1 MRRSVAAAAAALTF
15 LGGYL
20 ALDAADAAPGLL
32 TTRPEPPPPPT
43 ETPGTRTLPLV
54 PQPVAPPSAGRPLPT
69 LAGEGAAP
77 SAAGVEEALDGVLTL
92 PALSDASLVVRDG
105 QSGELL
111 LDIGGDELRIPAS
124 TTKMLSAAAVGQVFG
139 PEERLT
145 TRVVQGES
153 ADEIVLVAGGD
164 ALLAP
169 EEGDPAAV
177 AGRAGLG
184 DLADQVAGQLEGLG
198 IDAVVLGVDASYAPG
213 PLLADTW
220 ASTFRPWGI
229 TSAVAMLGRSDQR
242 ATPGSP
248 GPADPVAATAE
259 EFAQRLEERGVTV
272 EVAPAADA
280 VASAAAP
287 ILGTVESAP
296 VREQL
301 ALAVRESD
309 NGLMEVL
316 ARQAAF
322 RAGAETDFPGTGA
335 FVVETVA
342 GLGVDTT
349 GTSLVDASGLS
360 RENQVTAAVLA
371 EVLVLGYD
379 GEHPVLRAA
388 LDGLPVGGLSGT
400 LSSRF
405 TGPLTSDA
413 AGRARAKT
421 GTLTGANAL
430 AGSVVDDDGRL
441 IVFVGLVGDAGTNPA
456 RAALDRFVAA
466 LAACGCR

>member
-1 MRRSVAAAAAALTF
+1 VALTF

-20 ALDAADAAPGLL
+20 VLDAADAAPGVL
-32 TTRPEPPPPPT
+32 TTRPAPPPPPT

-54 PQPVAPPSAGRPLPT
+54 PQPIAPPSAGGPLPA
-69 LAGEGAAP
+69 LAGESAAP
-77 SAAGVEEALDGVLTL
+77 TPTGVEEALADVLRL
-92 PALSDASLVVRDG
+92 SALDDASLVVRDG
-105 QSGELL
+105 QDGTLL

-139 PEERLT
+139 PDERLV
-145 TRVVQGES
+145 TRVVQGET
-153 ADEIVLVAGGD
+153 ATEIVLVAGGD

-169 EEGDPAAV
+169 RQGDPAAV

-184 DLADQVAGQLEGLG
+184 DLADQVSAQLEDLG
-198 IDAVVLGVDASYAPG
+198 IDAVTLSVDASYAPG
-213 PLLADTW
+213 PTLAPTW
-220 ASTFRPWGI
+220 SSTFRPWGI

-242 ATPGSP
+242 ATPGLP
-248 GPADPVAATAE
+248 GPADPVAATAKA
-259 EFAQRLEERGVTV
+259 FAQRLEERGITVDVTSG
-272 EVAPAADA
+272 AKA

-287 ILGTVESAP
+287 ILGSVESAP

-322 RAGAETDFPGTGA
+322 RAGAATDFPGTGT
-335 FVVETVA
+335 FVVDTVA
-342 GLGVDTT
+342 ALGVDMT

-360 RENQVTAAVLA
+360 RENQVTAEVLA
-371 EVLVLGYD
+371 QVLVLGYD
-379 GEHPVLRAA
+379 GKHPVLRAA

-430 AGSVVDDDGRL
+430 AGSVVGDDGRL
-441 IVFVGLVGDAGTNPA
+441 IVFAGLVGDAGTNEA
-456 RAALDRFVAA
+456 RSALDRFVAA